1 MANTKV
7 KAEQL
12 EAAQTN
18 ITSLGTLTA
27 LTVDDITIDG
37 STISDGGD
45 LTIDVAGDI
54 NLDADGGDINFKDGG
69 TTYGFAA
76 KYNNDL
82 WLGNSIS
89 DGDVTIRGN
98 DGGSSISALTFDMS
112 DAGTAT
118 FNSNV
123 NVGGIGHVNLSGSAS
138 EVSVGVSGDTDNSG
152 GGVSFAHNTST
163 LNSYVLGQ
171 KASMTIGSAISTPL
185 LFVTNNTERMR
196 IRAAGGVGI
205 GTDGYDS
212 QILAVNAGTGDL
224 VLYGESTD
232 ANCFASFRDNSST
245 ANISYGAIGNNHVFR
260 ADQNERKRIDSSG
273 RLLIGTT
280 SHASGYSTPGGNS
293 GENAHYSK
301 LWIQGNTYATT
312 GDGRIT
318 LSSGTSWPANNTAI
332 GQIFFSTAWGGD
344 HAAISCFTAG
354 AVGNTDYPGELR
366 FYTTPDGSSS
376 LTHRM
381 SVKQDGSVHVGPAA
395 VTTDSN
401 YAALVV
407 RDNNINRSSDSTSY
421 FDSGGT
427 NDWTMRVGG
436 SYEYAL
442 RVDTTSSASYAIGA
456 VADSS
461 SWKFRVNGAGDIYAV
476 NTTVQSISDRR
487 LKENITDAKSQ
498 WDDIKALKWKNFNW
512 TKESGHDDG
521 KPKLGLIADEVEKV
535 SPNLISI
542 DAQPKEDIDA
552 GKEDPEYKTV
562 KYSIVWMKA
571 MKALQ
576 EAMERIET
584 LESEVK
590 TLKGG

>member
-45 LTIDVAGDI
+45 LTIDVTGNLI
-54 NLDADGGDINFKDGG
+54 LDADGGEFKFQDGG
-69 TTYGFAA
+69 TDFARIFQSSGNF
-76 KYNNDL
+76 YLNVPTQDTDL
-82 WLGNSIS
+82 I
-89 DGDVTIRGN
+89 IQGN
-98 DGGSSISALTFDMS
+98 DGGSNVSALTFDMS
-112 DAGTAT
+112 EAGKAMFGAGGIDVNGTAV
-118 FNSNV
+118 F
-123 NVGGIGHVNLSGSAS
+123 GGATTRLTTYSDSGYSGIYNGSSLSSDESIYMGNDSMFFYA
-138 EVSVGVSGDTDNSG
+138 G
-152 GGVSFAHNTST
+152 GA
-163 LNSYVLGQ
+163 
-171 KASMTIGSAISTPL
+171 
-185 LFVTNNTERMR
+185 ER
-196 IRAAGGVGI
+196 IRIRSTGSVGI
-205 GTDGYDS
+205 GTAGYDS
-212 QILAVNAGTGDL
+212 QILAVNAGTGDT

-260 ADQNERKRIDSSG
+260 ADNTERMRIDSSG

-301 LWIQGNTYATT
+301 FWIQGNTYSTA

-318 LSSGTSWPANNTAI
+318 LSSGTAWPANNTAI

-344 HAAISCFTAG
+344 HAAISCFTGG

-366 FYTTPDGSSS
+366 FYTT
-376 LTHRM
+376 
-381 SVKQDGSVHVGPAA
+381 QDGTSTLAQAMSIRQHGTVHVGPAA
-395 VTTDSN
+395 INQASN

-407 RDNNINRSSDSTSY
+407 TDNNTNRTADTTLYVS
-421 FDSGGT
+421 SGGT
-427 NDWTMRVGG
+427 ADWTARIGG
-436 SYEYAL
+436 GYEYAL
-442 RVDTTSSASYAIGA
+442 LVDTISTGSYGIGLIASG
-456 VADSS
+456 
-461 SWKFRVNGAGDIYAV
+461 SWKFRVQGNGSIYAV
-476 NTTVQSISDRR
+476 NTDISSISDRR

-498 WDDIKALKWKNFNW
+498 WEDIKALKWKNFNW
-512 TKESGHDDG
+512 TKESGYDDG
-521 KPKLGLIADEVEKV
+521 KTKLGLIADEVEKI
-535 SPNLISI
+535 SPNLIEI

-562 KYSIVWMKA
+562 KYSIVWVKA

-584 LESEVK
+584 LEAEVK